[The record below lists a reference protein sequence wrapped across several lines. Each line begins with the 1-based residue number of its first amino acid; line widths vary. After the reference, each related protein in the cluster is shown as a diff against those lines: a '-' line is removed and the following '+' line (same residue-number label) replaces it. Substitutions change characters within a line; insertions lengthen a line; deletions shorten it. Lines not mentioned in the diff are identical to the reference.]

1 MSKGIIR
8 KNKQGKLKLFVKIV
22 SYSFII
28 GILLI
33 MLLGRI
39 YLMNTSGELTI
50 INKSSEVVALAE
62 VIVCNQVMQLKMIEI
77 NASKKCSFR
86 ITVDA
91 QYYILVEFA
100 SGRKLTTEI
109 GYVTS
114 GIDVEDTI
122 IITDDDISL
131 DREVKRDEEKKNVA

>member
-77 NASKKCSFR
+77 NASKESSFR
-86 ITVDA
+86 ITGDA

-100 SGRKLTTEI
+100 SGRKLITEI